1 MWPASSAQSR
11 QLTTPGLTSTIHF
24 AQNPRVLEQTP
35 TPLFEHTAKLITEPS
50 GFDDALS
57 GTTLHVDFLS
67 GPSIPARI
75 ERFQA
80 DSWSLDMGEIHVK
93 ARARA
98 ALPPG
103 WGSLGFMLGAA
114 HSVWQGIKTESGALM
129 CNPPGGDGPDGQVT
143 PGFAWAAVGVPIKL
157 WENCQAISGAEVA
170 WNGRPKIWHS
180 QLPQAI
186 FSILAQQLRE
196 TCQLLKFA
204 LVRPELASFA
214 DRAALEFVTNIAT
227 HSWEA
232 VIADHRVP
240 LTSYNRSRLARR
252 AEAWMHDRLT
262 EPIRI
267 PDICLALH
275 VSRREL
281 EYAFRSTFD
290 TSPQDFLNKLR
301 LNAIHRALLRADPST
316 SITRIAFEYGIT
328 HLGRF
333 AAAYH
338 RLFGQ
343 KPSDTLRAR
352 RPTVEDPFLN
362 FTAEHR

>member
-1 MWPASSAQSR
+1 MASR
-11 QLTTPGLTSTIHF
+11 WGRITTPGLTATIHF

-114 HSVWQGIKTESGALM
+114 HSVWQGIKTEPGALV

-143 PGFAWAAVGVPIKL
+143 PGFAWAAVGIPKEL

-170 WNGRPKIWHS
+170 GGGQPKVWRW
-180 QLPQAI
+180 QLPGAI
-186 FSILAQQLRE
+186 FSSIARQLRE
-196 TCQLLKFA
+196 TRLLLDAA
-204 LVRPELASFA
+204 LVRHELACFA

-227 HSWEA
+227 RVWETA
-232 VIADHRVP
+232 IVNHRVP
-240 LTSYNRSRLARR
+240 LTTHNRSLLA
-252 AEAWMHDRLT
+252 
-262 EPIRI
+262 
-267 PDICLALH
+267 
-275 VSRREL
+275 
-281 EYAFRSTFD
+281 
-290 TSPQDFLNKLR
+290 
-301 LNAIHRALLRADPST
+301 
-316 SITRIAFEYGIT
+316 
-328 HLGRF
+328 
-333 AAAYH
+333 
-338 RLFGQ
+338 
-343 KPSDTLRAR
+343 
-352 RPTVEDPFLN
+352 
-362 FTAEHR
+362 